1 MISNGCKPPN
11 ANQKIILRGPQGP
24 PGPMGPM
31 GPTGPQG
38 PSGSAPSGTRGSF
51 VVLDGAGG
59 TVSTAN
65 VFIST
70 SNTIGLGTTS
80 PAANLHV
87 IGNIYASNALQTT
100 NIFST
105 SLNVTSISNLNS
117 VVTPSANITTLNVT
131 SISNLNSVVTPS
143 ANITTLNVTSISNLN
158 TLVLRNNI
166 FASNAITTTNII
178 ASNVT
183 TTGRLEADSTWIL
196 GVSGTTQRNFRTG
209 RVTGLSVSNTVQD
222 TATITFGYTAASTAY
237 RVIATTDGGT
247 SGFPFTASVCNKTTT
262 TFDVR
267 VVKFLNSGTSTVAVD
282 WILIE

>member
-24 PGPMGPM
+24 PGP
-31 GPTGPQG
+31 TGPQG
-38 PSGSAPSGTRGSF
+38 PSGSAPSGTQGSF

-59 TVSTAN
+59 AVSTAN

-80 PAANLHV
+80 PAAKLHV
-87 IGNIYASNALQTT
+87 IGNIYASNSLQTT
-100 NIFST
+100 NIFAT
-105 SLNVTSISNLNS
+105 S
-117 VVTPSANITTLNVT
+117 LNVT

-166 FASNAITTTNII
+166 FASNAIT
-178 ASNVT
+178 ASNIT
-183 TTGRLEADSTWIL
+183 ATGRLESDSTWIL
-196 GVSGTTQRNFRTG
+196 GASGTTQRNFRTG
-209 RVTGLSVSNTVQD
+209 RVTGLTVSDTVQD
-222 TATITFGYTAASTAY
+222 TATVTFGYTAASTAY
-237 RVIATTDGGT
+237 RVIATADGGT
-247 SGFPFTASVCNKTTT
+247 SSFPFIASVCNKTTT

-267 VVKFLNSGTSTVAVD
+267 VVKILDSATSTASVD

>member
-105 SLNVTSISNLNS
+105 S
-117 VVTPSANITTLNVT
+117 LNVT

>member
-1 MISNGCKPPN
+1 LV
-11 ANQKIILRGPQGP
+11 LR
-24 PGPMGPM
+24 
-31 GPTGPQG
+31 
-38 PSGSAPSGTRGSF
+38 
-51 VVLDGAGG
+51 
-59 TVSTAN
+59 N
-65 VFIST
+65 
-70 SNTIGLGTTS
+70 
-80 PAANLHV
+80 
-87 IGNIYASNALQTT
+87 NIFASNALQTT
-100 NIFST
+100 NI
-105 SLNVTSISNLNS
+105 IC
-117 VVTPSANITTLNVT
+117 SALNVT

-222 TATITFGYTAASTAY
+222 TATVTFGYTAASTAY
-237 RVIATTDGGT
+237 RVIATTDGGS

-267 VVKFLNSGTSTVAVD
+267 VVKFLNSGTSSVAVD